1 MGLVKNESIRV
12 KADYFSV
19 LGWYLDCYTGLL
31 KNLLIYL
38 ELVKILLRS
47 RRKKKERNQSP

>member
-1 MGLVKNESIRV
+1 MGIAKNDNLRV
-12 KADYFSV
+12 KADYYSV

-38 ELVKILLRS
+38 ELVII
-47 RRKKKERNQSP
+47 